1 MKKQKGKKK
10 SPPKKEKDLGEKDA
24 SEMTLGE
31 LRAALAAKEM
41 ARRLSI
47 SEQENPEAE
56 DSDLDE
62 DTENMSDE
70 EEELETI
77 EYEGVE
83 YLMDPKTK
91 VVSDPST
98 MERVGV
104 WDNDG
109 EEIEFDS
116 EELFEQHCEERDA

>member
-1 MKKQKGKKK
+1 
-10 SPPKKEKDLGEKDA
+10 
-24 SEMTLGE
+24 
-31 LRAALAAKEM
+31 
-41 ARRLSI
+41 
-47 SEQENPEAE
+47 
-56 DSDLDE
+56 
-62 DTENMSDE
+62 MSD

-104 WDNDG
+104 WDNDE
-109 EEIEFDS
+109 EEIEFDN